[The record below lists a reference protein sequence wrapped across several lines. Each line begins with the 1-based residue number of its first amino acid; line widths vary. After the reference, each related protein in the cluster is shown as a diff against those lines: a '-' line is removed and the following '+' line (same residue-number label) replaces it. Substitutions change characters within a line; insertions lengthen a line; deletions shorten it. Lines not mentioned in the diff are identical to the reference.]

1 MDPAVSWGTLGTHV
15 VAETNRARDA
25 RVGRVGASENSRPEV
40 GGLPRRRD
48 ENL

>member
-15 VAETNRARDA
+15 VAETNRARGA
-25 RVGRVGASENSRPEV
+25 RSLGRSVGEFASEA

>member
-25 RVGRVGASENSRPEV
+25 RVGRSE
-40 GGLPRRRD
+40 RRRIRVRR
-48 ENL
+48 